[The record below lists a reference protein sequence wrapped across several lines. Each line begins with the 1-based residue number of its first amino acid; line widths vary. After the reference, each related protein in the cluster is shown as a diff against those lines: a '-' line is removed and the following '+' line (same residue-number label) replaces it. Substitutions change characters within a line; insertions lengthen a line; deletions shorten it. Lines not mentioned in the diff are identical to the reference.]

1 MFNFLKDMS
10 ADKFILNVIAANLE
24 GTLFIYVLKMCI
36 SLVSLSFSGCEMEA
50 GFFRFPLSQDVLRQF
65 LQEVKR
71 EEGTPGISAESL
83 LL

>member
-1 MFNFLKDMS
+1 MS
-10 ADKFILNVIAANLE
+10 ADKFILNAIAANLE
-24 GTLFIYVLKMCI
+24 STLFHFVLKTYI
-36 SLVSLSFSGCEMEA
+36 SLVSLSLSGCEMEA
-50 GFFRFPLSQDVLRQF
+50 GFFWFPLSQDVLRQF